1 MDLTAPGLE
10 NAHIRLV
17 VMTEEYRDVLRNT
30 SAVEHMWN
38 SMPAIQR
45 GAGFDA
51 YFDYMLQCAKTGQAI
66 SFVIL
71 CARTG
76 HFIGV
81 TAYLFPD
88 KMHRRVLISY
98 TWIDEPFRGKGVY
111 KAVQALLIQRAL
123 DWGARR
129 IGWNVEA
136 RNTRAI
142 NAIESLGAKHE
153 GVLRQYSR
161 FADGTWADIAMLSLL
176 RDEAKAVVK
185 RLNDELEVSEA

>member
-1 MDLTAPGLE
+1 MDLSAPGLE
-10 NAHIRLV
+10 NARIRLV
-17 VMTEEYRDVLRNT
+17 VMAEEHRELLRNT

-51 YFDYMLQCAKTGQAI
+51 YYDYMLQCAKVNQAL
-66 SFVIL
+66 SFVIM
-71 CARTG
+71 CAKTS

-136 RNTRAI
+136 SNERAI
-142 NAIESLGAKHE
+142 NAIQSIGAKHE
-153 GVLRQYSR
+153 GVLRSYSR

-185 RLNDELEVSEA
+185 RLNAELAVSEA